1 MNGPDCEQEPEK
13 VPAELVFLYI
23 HGSAER
29 NPRRAGAGSVAL
41 NKGKEFTFSIR
52 TWLGSKTAYQSE
64 YLSLAIGLDLLL
76 RWWDVKTLVVR
87 TNNKLLAKQ
96 MRGEWRVRN
105 IELQKLKDEV
115 DRLID
120 RVTDFRIE
128 QIPRGENEEAIRLS
142 REGIAVIGEY
152 SGYGDQ

>member
-1 MNGPDCEQEPEK
+1 M
-13 VPAELVFLYI
+13 
-23 HGSAER
+23 
-29 NPRRAGAGSVAL
+29 
-41 NKGKEFTFSIR
+41 FSIR

-96 MRGEWRVRN
+96 LRGEWRVRN

-115 DRLID
+115 DGLIE
-120 RVTDFRIE
+120 RVEDFRIE

-142 REGIAVIGEY
+142 REGIAVIGEH